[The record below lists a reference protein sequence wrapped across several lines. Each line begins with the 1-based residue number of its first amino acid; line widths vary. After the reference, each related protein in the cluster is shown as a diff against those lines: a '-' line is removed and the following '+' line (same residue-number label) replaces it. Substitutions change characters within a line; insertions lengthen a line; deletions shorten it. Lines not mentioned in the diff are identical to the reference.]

1 MAFSTSISGIDAAQ
15 ERMSVISN
23 NIVNAGTVGF
33 KKGSAQFGDLYS
45 SALQDTGSNAGAGVE
60 LTRIRSDFTQGEFQF
75 TSSPLDLAI
84 DGSGLFLLSGANGTQ
99 EFTRA
104 GSFQSD
110 NQGFIVSESGLR
122 LQGYQSDGNGGLTAA
137 LGDLQVDTGLL
148 AQKQTG
154 QISFSGNIDSRTEIP
169 VNAFNIDDPT
179 SFNSTSTTTIYD
191 SAGRAHELALYF
203 AGDPA
208 QANTFNVYVAI
219 DDVIQPGGVTALEF
233 DAAGQLTADS
243 ATQLNIAGYAPD
255 NAAVMDMTVDLAGIN
270 NFGSDN
276 TTIDFSQDGYAAGE
290 LLSFAFDDAGTLIS
304 TYTNGQQRA
313 QGQVA
318 LATFVNPESLQPI
331 GGNGFAQ
338 TDESGVPVIGAPA
351 SGARGAIR
359 PSALEM
365 ANVDITSEL
374 LALIE
379 AQRNFQS
386 NAQSIQALNEASTS
400 ILQL

>member
-33 KKGSAQFGDLYS
+33 KKGEAQFGDLYS
-45 SALQDTGSNAGAGVE
+45 SALQDTGDSAGTGVE

-75 TSSPLDLAI
+75 TSSALDLAI
-84 DGSGLFLLSGANGTQ
+84 DGAGLFVLKNSEGIEQ
-99 EFTRA
+99 YTRA

-110 NQGFIVSESGLR
+110 NQGYIVSEAGLR
-122 LQGYQSDGNGGLTAA
+122 VQGYQSDANGALLPV
-137 LGDLQVDTGLL
+137 LGDLRVDTGLL
-148 AQKQTG
+148 NQKQTG
-154 QISFSGNIDSRTEIP
+154 QISFAGNLDSRSEAP
-169 VNAFNIDDPT
+169 ENDFSIDDPT

-191 SAGRAHELALYF
+191 SAGNAHQLALYF
-203 AGDPA
+203 ARDPDA
-208 QANTFNVYVAI
+208 GTTFNVFVAI
-219 DDVIQPGGVTALEF
+219 DDVVQPGTATLVF
-233 DAAGQLTADS
+233 DDAGLLDPTS
-243 ATQLNIAGYAPD
+243 ATELDITGYQPAD
-255 NAAVMDMTVDLAGIN
+255 ALLMDMTVDLSLVN
-270 NFGSDN
+270 NFGTANS
-276 TTIDFSQDGYAAGE
+276 TLDFTQDGYAAGE
-290 LLSFAFDDAGTLIS
+290 LLSFAFDDTGTLVS

-331 GGNGFAQ
+331 GGNGFAL
-338 TDESGVPVIGAPA
+338 TEESGEPVIGSPA
-351 SGARGAIR
+351 SGARGSIR
-359 PSALEM
+359 ASALEL
-365 ANVDITSEL
+365 ANVDITQEL

-386 NAQSIQALNEASTS
+386 NAQSIQAINEASTS

>member
-33 KKGSAQFGDLYS
+33 KKGEAQFGDLFS
-45 SALQDTGSNAGAGVE
+45 NALQDTGPSSGTGVE

-75 TSSPLDLAI
+75 TSSALDLAI
-84 DGSGLFLLSGANGTQ
+84 DGAGLFVLRNSEGTQ
-99 EFTRA
+99 EYTRA

-110 NQGFIVSESGLR
+110 SQGFIVSESGLR
-122 LQGYQSDGNGGLTAA
+122 VQGYQADANGALLPV
-137 LGDLQVDTGLL
+137 LGDLRVDTGLL
-148 AQKQTG
+148 NQRQTD
-154 QISFSGNIDSRTEIP
+154 QISFTGNLDSRSETPDNE
-169 VNAFNIDDPT
+169 FSIDDPT

-191 SAGRAHELALYF
+191 SAGNAHQLALYF
-203 AGDPA
+203 ARDPEA
-208 QANTFNVYVAI
+208 ATTFNVYVAI
-219 DDVIQPGGVTALEF
+219 DDVVQPGTASLVF
-233 DAAGQLTADS
+233 DDAGLLDPAS
-243 ATQLNIAGYAPD
+243 ATELNVADYQPAD
-255 NAAVMDMTVDLAGIN
+255 ALLMDMTIDLSAVN
-270 NFGSDN
+270 NFGTASS
-276 TTIDFSQDGYAAGE
+276 TLDFTQDGYAAGE

-331 GGNGFAQ
+331 GGNGFAL
-338 TDESGVPVIGAPA
+338 TEESGEPVIGAPA
-351 SGARGAIR
+351 TGARGSIR

-365 ANVDITSEL
+365 ANVDITQEL

-386 NAQSIQALNEASTS
+386 NAQSIQAINEASTS

>member
-1 MAFSTSISGIDAAQ
+1 MSFSTSISGLDAAQ
-15 ERMSVISN
+15 ERMAVISN

-33 KKGSAQFGDLYS
+33 KKGEAQFGDLYS
-45 SALQDTGSNAGAGVE
+45 SALQDTGAAAGTGVE

-75 TSSPLDLAI
+75 TSSALDLAI
-84 DGSGLFLLSGANGTQ
+84 DGSGLFLLRAADGTN
-99 EFTRA
+99 EYTRA

-110 NQGFIVSESGLR
+110 NNGFIVNDSGLR
-122 LQGYQSDGNGGLTAA
+122 VQGYQADANGALLPT
-137 LGDLQVDTGLL
+137 LGDLRVDTGLL
-148 AQKQTG
+148 NQKQTG
-154 QISFSGNIDSRTEIP
+154 NVNFAGNIDSRVGIP
-169 VNAFNIDDPT
+169 ENAFSIDDPT

-191 SAGRAHELALYF
+191 SAGNAKELALYF
-203 AGDPA
+203 VRDPIA
-208 QANTFNVYVAI
+208 AETFNVYAAI
-219 DDVIQPGGVTALEF
+219 DDEVLPGTTNLVF
-233 DAAGQLTADS
+233 DAAGLLAPGS
-243 ATQLNIAGYAPD
+243 ATELAIAGYQPEGAL
-255 NAAVMDMTVDLAGIN
+255 AMDVAIDLSGVN
-270 NFGSDN
+270 NFGTQS
-276 TTIDFSQDGYAAGE
+276 TTLDFSQDGYPAGE
-290 LLSFAFDDAGTLIS
+290 LLSFAFDDAGRLIS

-318 LATFVNPESLQPI
+318 LATFVNPESLQPT

-338 TDESGVPVIGAPA
+338 TDESGEPVIGAPG
-351 SGARGAIR
+351 SGARGSIR
-359 PSALEM
+359 ASALEL

>member
-1 MAFSTSISGIDAAQ
+1 MSFTTSISGLDAAQ
-15 ERMSVISN
+15 ERMAVISN

-33 KKGSAQFGDLYS
+33 KKGEAQFGDLYS
-45 SALQDTGSNAGAGVE
+45 SALQDTGAAAGTGVE

-75 TSSPLDLAI
+75 TSSALDLAI
-84 DGSGLFLLSGANGTQ
+84 DGSGLFLLRAADGTT
-99 EFTRA
+99 EYTRA

-110 NQGFIVSESGLR
+110 NNGFIVSDSGLR
-122 LQGYQSDGNGGLTAA
+122 VQGYQADANGGLLPT
-137 LGDLQVDTGLL
+137 LGDLRVDTGLL
-148 AQKQTG
+148 NQKQTG
-154 QISFSGNIDSRTEIP
+154 NVNFAGNIDSRVGIP
-169 VNAFNIDDPT
+169 ENAFSIDDPT

-191 SAGRAHELALYF
+191 SAGNAQELALYF
-203 AGDPA
+203 VRDPIA
-208 QANTFNVYVAI
+208 AETFTVYAAI
-219 DDVIQPGGVTALEF
+219 DDEVLPGTTDLVF
-233 DAAGQLTADS
+233 DAAGLLAPDS
-243 ATQLNIAGYAPD
+243 ATELAIVGYQPDDALAMDIAI
-255 NAAVMDMTVDLAGIN
+255 DLSGVN
-270 NFGSDN
+270 NFGTQS
-276 TTIDFSQDGYAAGE
+276 TTLDFSQDGYPAGE
-290 LLSFAFDDAGTLIS
+290 LLSFAFDDTGRLIS

-331 GGNGFAQ
+331 GGNGFAK
-338 TDESGVPVIGAPA
+338 TDESGEPVIGAPG
-351 SGARGAIR
+351 SGARGSIR
-359 PSALEM
+359 VSALEL

>member
-1 MAFSTSISGIDAAQ
+1 MSFTTSISGLDAAQ
-15 ERMSVISN
+15 ERMAVISN

-33 KKGSAQFGDLYS
+33 KKGEAQFGDLYS
-45 SALQDTGSNAGAGVE
+45 SALQDTGAAAGNGVE

-75 TSSPLDLAI
+75 TSSALDLAI
-84 DGSGLFLLSGANGTQ
+84 DGSGLFLLKAADGTN
-99 EFTRA
+99 EYTRA

-110 NQGFIVSESGLR
+110 NNGFIVSESGLR
-122 LQGYQSDGNGGLTAA
+122 VQGYQADANGGLLPA
-137 LGDLQVDTGLL
+137 LGDLRVDTGLL
-148 AQKQTG
+148 NQKQTG
-154 QISFSGNIDSRTEIP
+154 NVNFAGNIDSRVGIP
-169 VNAFNIDDPT
+169 ENAFSIDDPT

-191 SAGRAHELALYF
+191 SAGNAQALALYF
-203 AGDPA
+203 VRDPIA
-208 QANTFNVYVAI
+208 AETFTVYAAI
-219 DDVIQPGGVTALEF
+219 DDEVLPGTTDLVF
-233 DAAGQLTADS
+233 DAAGLLAPDS
-243 ATQLNIAGYAPD
+243 PTELAIVGYQPD
-255 NAAVMDMTVDLAGIN
+255 NALAMDIAVDLSGVN
-270 NFGSDN
+270 NFGTQS
-276 TTIDFSQDGYAAGE
+276 TTFDFSQDGYPAGE
-290 LLSFAFDDAGTLIS
+290 LLSFAFDDTGRLIS

-318 LATFVNPESLQPI
+318 LATFVNPESLMPI

-338 TDESGVPVIGAPA
+338 TDESGEPILGAPG
-351 SGARGAIR
+351 SGPRGSIR
-359 PSALEM
+359 ASALEL

>member
-1 MAFSTSISGIDAAQ
+1 MSFTTSISGLDAAQ
-15 ERMSVISN
+15 ERMAVISN

-33 KKGSAQFGDLYS
+33 KKGEAQFGDLYS
-45 SALQDTGSNAGAGVE
+45 SALQDTGAAAGTGVE

-75 TSSPLDLAI
+75 TSSALDLAI
-84 DGSGLFLLSGANGTQ
+84 DGSGLFLLRAADGTN
-99 EFTRA
+99 EYTRA

-110 NQGFIVSESGLR
+110 NNGFIVSESGLR
-122 LQGYQSDGNGGLTAA
+122 VQGYQADANGGLLPT
-137 LGDLQVDTGLL
+137 LGDLRVDTGLL
-148 AQKQTG
+148 NQKQTG
-154 QISFSGNIDSRTEIP
+154 NVNFAGNIDSRGGIP
-169 VNAFNIDDPT
+169 ENAFSIDDPT

-191 SAGRAHELALYF
+191 SAGNAQELALYF
-203 AGDPA
+203 VRDPIA
-208 QANTFNVYVAI
+208 AETFTVYAAI
-219 DDVIQPGGVTALEF
+219 DDEVLPGTTDLVF
-233 DAAGQLTADS
+233 DAAGLLAPDS
-243 ATQLNIAGYAPD
+243 ATELAIVGYQPAD
-255 NAAVMDMTVDLAGIN
+255 ALAMDISIDLSGVN
-270 NFGSDN
+270 NFGTQNSTLN
-276 TTIDFSQDGYAAGE
+276 FSQDGFPAGE
-290 LLSFAFDDAGTLIS
+290 LLSFAFDDSGRLIS

-338 TDESGVPVIGAPA
+338 TDESGEPVIGAPG
-351 SGARGAIR
+351 SGARGSIR
-359 PSALEM
+359 ASALEL